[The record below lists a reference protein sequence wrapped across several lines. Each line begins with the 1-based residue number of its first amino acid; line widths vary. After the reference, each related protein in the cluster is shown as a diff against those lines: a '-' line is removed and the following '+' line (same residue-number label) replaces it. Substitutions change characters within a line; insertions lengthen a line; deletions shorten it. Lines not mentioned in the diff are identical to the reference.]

1 MRRCRNLPV
10 RIWMA
15 NKMEEHVI
23 VIGAGGHAKVVISTL
38 LASGIK
44 IDKIFDDNPE
54 KWGSR
59 VFDIE
64 VTGPLSNINSDRTT
78 PAITAIGDNKTR
90 KDVVRRFARLQWKT
104 VVHPTAYV
112 HPTVHLGKGTVVF
125 AKAVIQPDTKIGDHC
140 IINTGST
147 IDHDCLIGNYVHIS
161 PGTNLAG
168 EVQLG
173 DGAFCGIGSKVINGI
188 RIGKW
193 ATIGAGG
200 VVIHDL
206 PEDSLA
212 VGVPARVI
220 DCRENNQ
227 D

>member
-1 MRRCRNLPV
+1 
-10 RIWMA
+10 MA
-15 NKMEEHVI
+15 NKMEERVI

-54 KWGSR
+54 KWGSNI
-59 VFDIE
+59 FDIE
-64 VTGPLSNINSDRTT
+64 VTGPLSSIDCNSSTV
-78 PAITAIGDNKTR
+78 ALTAIGDNKTR
-90 KDVVRRFARLQWKT
+90 RDVVGRFGQLRWIT

-112 HPTVHLGKGTVVF
+112 HPTVRLGKGTVVF
-125 AKAVIQPDTKIGDHC
+125 AKAVIQPDTSIGDHC

-147 IDHDCLIGNYVHIS
+147 IDHDCLVGNYVHIS
-161 PGTNLAG
+161 PGVNLAG

-200 VVIHDL
+200 VVINDL

-212 VGVPARVI
+212 VGVPAKVI
-220 DCRENNQ
+220 NCCENNQ